1 MCGQWQKMVESFVKK
16 RFNSQPNER
25 SGQVQIEGS
34 ADNKVV
40 QVLRFVSERLE
51 NVGKGE
57 NAFYQ
62 YSFHFQL
69 HISF

>member
-1 MCGQWQKMVESFVKK
+1 MKK

-34 ADNKVV
+34 ADTKVV

-51 NVGKGE
+51 NIVGKGE

-69 HISF
+69 HVSF